1 MTRGAMRIVIIAF
14 AASVAFGQTTR
25 VFRLT
30 QNESK
35 QELEEIATVL
45 REAAEV
51 QQVSI
56 DEMVSSVAVEGTVG
70 QVALA
75 EWLLRQI
82 DLPANGPFSGVHE
95 YRPPGGGDDVVRVL
109 YASHAS
115 TMEQVQEIASAVQML
130 AHFQKG
136 FRGYNKLNA
145 LVVRGTDQQVSLAAW
160 LVDQLDNPAN
170 VADSS
175 THEYKVADD
184 DVARVFFLSHAQALQ
199 QLHEIGTIIRSVGDV
214 TWVTA
219 CSDPHAIVMRNRAER
234 VALAAWLVNE
244 LDKPTSGHAIN
255 HGGIPP
261 EFQLSDDPENLVRVY
276 YLAGSQSEE
285 AYQKVIDQVRRAAR
299 TYRSFIYTALGALVV
314 RGSAG
319 QLALAE
325 KVIEEM
331 KAQ

>member
-1 MTRGAMRIVIIAF
+1 MRLAIIAL

-30 QNESK
+30 QNETK

-51 QQVSI
+51 QQVSM

-70 QVALA
+70 QVAMA
-75 EWLLRQI
+75 EWLLHQL

-95 YRPPGGGDDVVRVL
+95 YRPAGGGDDVVRVL
-109 YASHAS
+109 YASHTS
-115 TMEQVQEIASAVQML
+115 TMEQLQGICAAVQVL

-136 FRGYNKLNA
+136 FRSYGALKA

-175 THEYKVADD
+175 PHEYKVADD
-184 DVARVFFLSHAQALQ
+184 DVARVFYLTHAHTVQ
-199 QLHEIGTIIRSVGDV
+199 QLQEIGVIIRSVGDV
-214 TWVTA
+214 SWVNS
-219 CSDPHAIVMRNRAER
+219 CSELHAIVMRNKAER

-244 LDKPTSGHAIN
+244 LDRPVRGRTAKR
-255 HGGIPP
+255 GGTVPP
-261 EFQLSDDPENLVRVY
+261 EFQLSDDPQNLVRVY
-276 YLAGSQSEE
+276 YLGGSQSAED
-285 AYQKVIDQVRRAAR
+285 YQKVATRVRSAAR
-299 TYRSFIYTALGALVV
+299 TYRMYVYTALGALVV

-319 QLALAE
+319 QLATAE
-325 KVIEEM
+325 KVIGEM
-331 KAQ
+331 TAQ

>member
-1 MTRGAMRIVIIAF
+1 MTRGARRIVIIAF

-35 QELEEIATVL
+35 QDLEEIAAVL
-45 REAAEV
+45 RATADV
-51 QQVSI
+51 QQVST
-56 DEMVSSVAVEGTVG
+56 DEMVSSVAVEGTAG
-70 QVALA
+70 QVAMA
-75 EWLLRQI
+75 EWLLHQM

-276 YLAGSQSEE
+276 CLAGSQSEE

>member
-214 TWVTA
+214 SWVTW
-219 CSDPHAIVMRNRAER
+219 C
-234 VALAAWLVNE
+234 NE
-244 LDKPTSGHAIN
+244 
-255 HGGIPP
+255 
-261 EFQLSDDPENLVRVY
+261 
-276 YLAGSQSEE
+276 
-285 AYQKVIDQVRRAAR
+285 
-299 TYRSFIYTALGALVV
+299 
-314 RGSAG
+314 
-319 QLALAE
+319 
-325 KVIEEM
+325 
-331 KAQ
+331 